1 MKSTT
6 KKLVKRGTKA
16 ARKTLG
22 KVETE
27 VMAAVGRK
35 TVRSKIGAA
44 KKAAGQV
51 GRAAAE
57 AALVAGA
64 SAAAGM
70 LVSRMRKK
78 RGTS

>member
-1 MKSTT
+1 MTSTT
-6 KKLVKRGTKA
+6 KKLVKRGKRA
-16 ARKTLG
+16 ARRTID

-35 TVRSKIGAA
+35 AVRSKVGAA
-44 KKAAGQV
+44 KKAAGQL
-51 GRAAAE
+51 GRVAAE

-70 LVSRMRKK
+70 LVTRLRKK
-78 RGTS
+78 NVSG

>member
-6 KKLVKRGTKA
+6 KKLVKRGARA
-16 ARKTLG
+16 ARKTVD
-22 KVETE
+22 KIETE

-35 TVRSKIGAA
+35 AVRAQVGAA

-51 GRAAAE
+51 GRVAAE
-57 AALVAGA
+57 AALMAGA

-70 LVSRMRKK
+70 LVRRMRQK
-78 RGTS
+78 RGDG

>member
-1 MKSTT
+1 MTSTT
-6 KKLVKRGTKA
+6 KKLVKRGANA

-35 TVRSKIGAA
+35 AVRSQIGAA

-64 SAAAGM
+64 SAAAGI
-70 LVSRMRKK
+70 LVSRLRKK
-78 RGTS
+78 RGNS

>member
-1 MKSTT
+1 MTSTT
-6 KKLVKRGTKA
+6 KKLVKRGAKV

-35 TVRSKIGAA
+35 AVRSQIGAA

-70 LVSRMRKK
+70 LVSRLRKK
-78 RGTS
+78 RGNS